1 MNTLLLGNT
10 KEDITR
16 AAAFLKEGGVVAMP
30 TETVYGLAADALD
43 GAAVRKIF
51 LAKRR
56 PMDNPLII
64 HIADVNDIEKFNLVS
79 EIPQTAKLLAE
90 HFWPGPLTMIMK
102 KSDIIPDEVSAGLS
116 TVAVRLPSHET
127 ARALIRES
135 GTVLAAPSANKSGSP
150 SPTTA
155 QHVMDDL
162 SGVIDA
168 VVDGG
173 MCDVGVESTVIT
185 LATNPPRL
193 LRPGLVTVEEIESVI
208 GHIEVD
214 NAVLFKLETD
224 QKVASPGMKYKHYSP
239 KAKVVL
245 INGSDDAFILFVNA
259 QHKEDSNIAAICYDE
274 DESLINA
281 STICI
286 GKSDDLNTQA
296 HLLFDALRKVDEI
309 ADVTTAYAHCPK
321 KYGVGMALYNR
332 LIRAASFEVIDLE

>member
-1 MNTLLLGNT
+1 MDTLLLGNT
-10 KEDITR
+10 KEDIKK

-30 TETVYGLAADALD
+30 TETVYGLAADALKGD
-43 GAAVRKIF
+43 AVRKIF

-56 PMDNPLII
+56 PMDNPLIVHVACI
-64 HIADVNDIEKFNLVS
+64 EDIEKFNLVS
-79 EIPQTAKLLAE
+79 EFPETAKKLADK
-90 HFWPGPLTMIMK
+90 FWPGPLTMIMK
-102 KSDIIPDEVSAGLS
+102 KSDIIPDEVSAGLD
-116 TVAVRLPSHET
+116 TVAIRLPSHDI
-127 ARALIRES
+127 ARELIRES
-135 GTVLAAPSANKSGSP
+135 GAVLAAPSANKSGSP

-193 LRPGLVTVEEIESVI
+193 LRPGFVTVEDIEAVI
-208 GHIEVD
+208 GPIEVD
-214 NAVLFKLETD
+214 NAVLFKLETEE
-224 QKVASPGMKYKHYSP
+224 KVASPGMKYKHYSP
-239 KAKVVL
+239 VAKVVL
-245 INGSDDAFILFVNA
+245 INGSDDAFVSFVNKQFEA
-259 QHKEDSNIAAICYDE
+259 DNNIAAICYDE
-274 DESLINA
+274 DETLINA

-309 ADVTTAYAHCPK
+309 DGVTTVFAHCPK
-321 KYGVGMALYNR
+321 KQGVGMALYNR
-332 LIRAASFEVIDLE
+332 LIRAASFEVIEVE

>member
-10 KEDITR
+10 KEDIKK

-30 TETVYGLAADALD
+30 TETVYGLAADALKGD
-43 GAAVRKIF
+43 AVRKIF

-56 PMDNPLII
+56 PMDNPLIVHVSCI
-64 HIADVNDIEKFNLVS
+64 EDIEKFNLVS
-79 EIPQTAKLLAE
+79 EFPETAKKLADK
-90 HFWPGPLTMIMK
+90 FWPGPLTMIMK
-102 KSDIIPDEVSAGLS
+102 KSDIIPDEVSAGLQ
-116 TVAVRLPSHET
+116 TVAIRLPSHEI
-127 ARALIRES
+127 ARELISES

-185 LATNPPRL
+185 LATEIPRL
-193 LRPGLVTVEEIESVI
+193 LRPGFVTVEDIESVI
-208 GHIEVD
+208 GPIEVD
-214 NAVLFKLETD
+214 NAVLFKLETEE
-224 QKVASPGMKYKHYSP
+224 KVASPGMKYKHYSP

-245 INGSDDAFILFVNA
+245 VDGNDDAFVSFVNR
-259 QHKEDSNIAAICYDE
+259 QHGSDSNIAAICYDE
-274 DESLINA
+274 DEEKINA
-281 STICI
+281 DTICI

-309 ADVTTAYAHCPK
+309 ENVTTVYAHCPK
-321 KYGVGMALYNR
+321 KQGVGMALYNR
-332 LIRAASFEVIDLE
+332 LIRAASFEVIEVE

>member
-1 MNTLLLGNT
+1 MDTLLLGNT
-10 KEDITR
+10 KEDIKK

-30 TETVYGLAADALD
+30 TETVYGLAADALKGD
-43 GAAVRKIF
+43 AVRKIF

-56 PMDNPLII
+56 PMDNPLIVHVACI
-64 HIADVNDIEKFNLVS
+64 EDIEKFNLVS
-79 EIPQTAKLLAE
+79 EFPETAKKLADK
-90 HFWPGPLTMIMK
+90 FWPGPLTMIMK
-102 KSDIIPDEVSAGLS
+102 KSDIIPDEVSAGLD
-116 TVAVRLPSHET
+116 TVAIRLPSHDI
-127 ARALIRES
+127 ARELIRES
-135 GTVLAAPSANKSGSP
+135 GAVLAAPSANKSGSP

-185 LATNPPRL
+185 LATTPPRL
-193 LRPGLVTVEEIESVI
+193 LRPGFVTVEDIEAVI
-208 GHIEVD
+208 GPIEVD
-214 NAVLFKLETD
+214 NAVLFKLETEE
-224 QKVASPGMKYKHYSP
+224 KVASPGMKYKHYSP
-239 KAKVVL
+239 VAKVVL
-245 INGSDDAFILFVNA
+245 INGSDDAFVSFVNKQFEA
-259 QHKEDSNIAAICYDE
+259 DNNIAAICYDE

-309 ADVTTAYAHCPK
+309 DGVTTVFAHCPK
-321 KYGVGMALYNR
+321 KQGVGMALYNR
-332 LIRAASFEVIDLE
+332 LIRAASFEVIEVE

>member
-1 MNTLLLGNT
+1 MDTLLLGNT
-10 KEDITR
+10 KEDIKK

-30 TETVYGLAADALD
+30 TETVYGLAADALKGD
-43 GAAVRKIF
+43 AVRKIF

-56 PMDNPLII
+56 PMDNPLIVHVACI
-64 HIADVNDIEKFNLVS
+64 EDIEKFNLVS
-79 EIPQTAKLLAE
+79 EFPETAKKLADK
-90 HFWPGPLTMIMK
+90 FWPGPLTMIMK
-102 KSDIIPDEVSAGLS
+102 KSDIIPDEVSAGLD
-116 TVAVRLPSHET
+116 TVAIRLPSHDI
-127 ARALIRES
+127 ARELIRES

-193 LRPGLVTVEEIESVI
+193 LRPGFVTVEDIEAVI
-208 GHIEVD
+208 GPIEVD
-214 NAVLFKLETD
+214 NAVLFKLETEE
-224 QKVASPGMKYKHYSP
+224 KVASPGMKYKHYSP
-239 KAKVVL
+239 VAKVVL
-245 INGSDDAFILFVNA
+245 INGSDDAFVSFVNKQFEA
-259 QHKEDSNIAAICYDE
+259 DNNIAAICYDE

-309 ADVTTAYAHCPK
+309 DGVTTVFAHCPK
-321 KYGVGMALYNR
+321 KQGVGMALYNR
-332 LIRAASFEVIDLE
+332 LIRAASFEVIEVE